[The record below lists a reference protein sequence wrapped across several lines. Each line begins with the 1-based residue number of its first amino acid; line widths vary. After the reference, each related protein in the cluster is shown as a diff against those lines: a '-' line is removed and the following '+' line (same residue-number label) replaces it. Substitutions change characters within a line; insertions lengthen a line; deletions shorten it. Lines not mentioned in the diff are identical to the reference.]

1 MLLTR
6 LAFHDL
12 LRLFSY
18 IPWDHMP
25 GVALPTVPVPFHI
38 IKNQEN
44 ALRDTGRGK
53 YDGGNSSFMLP
64 FPS

>member
-1 MLLTR
+1 
-6 LAFHDL
+6 
-12 LRLFSY
+12 
-18 IPWDHMP
+18 MP
-25 GVALPTVPVPFHI
+25 GGALPTVPVPFHI